1 MVIDSWDWKFLGN
14 IFYILHFHVYIF
26 NIYVSYASDNQF
38 LIGVKYV
45 FPCVNAIVPGCSAL
59 LRKDKNHERYMGRV
73 SSAIRVHFDANEMIV
88 AWSVTKWHFDKINK
102 IRTGGKI
109 PALKKKKVDNKLRAL
124 PSHFSSLRI
133 FPSLAN
139 KIIWTISELILK
151 IR

>member
-88 AWSVTKWHFDKINK
+88 VWSVTKWHFDKINK

-109 PALKKKKVDNKLRAL
+109 PALKKKKLIINSVPYR
-124 PSHFSSLRI
+124 HI
-133 FPSLAN
+133 FPP
-139 KIIWTISELILK
+139 SESFPLLQTK
-151 IR
+151 LFELFPNWFWR

>member
-109 PALKKKKVDNKLRAL
+109 PVLKKKKLIINSVPYR
-124 PSHFSSLRI
+124 HI
-133 FPSLAN
+133 FPS
-139 KIIWTISELILK
+139 SESFPLLQTK
-151 IR
+151 LFELFPNWFWR